1 MIKLQCPWLREQV
14 RLTGTVLGLTVLGLC
29 LSGSVG
35 SPSPLAAKMVIN
47 VFVATVAG
55 STAIKKKQQ
64 EVVGFLEANR
74 IDFEQK
80 DIACNDDNRQWMREN
95 VPGEKKP
102 ENGIPLPPQI
112 FNEELYCG
120 DFESFFDA
128 KEGNEI
134 FVFLGLTPL
143 PSKKDMEVPS
153 DLQNGEVPAE
163 DSTEVTVPTV
173 SQNEEVPEEEST
185 KPEEPTDV
193 QNEEVPAEE
202 STVEEEEEGEQ

>member
-1 MIKLQCPWLREQV
+1 
-14 RLTGTVLGLTVLGLC
+14 
-29 LSGSVG
+29 
-35 SPSPLAAKMVIN
+35 MVIK

-74 IDFEQK
+74 IDFEQR
-80 DIACNDDNRQWMREN
+80 DIACNDDNRKWMRDN

-112 FNEELYCG
+112 FNEEQYCG

-134 FVFLGLTPL
+134 YVFFGLTP
-143 PSKKDMEVPS
+143 PKSAKSIDISAEDTEK
-153 DLQNGEVPAE
+153 PAE
-163 DSTEVTVPTV
+163 NQEVIT
-173 SQNEEVPEEEST
+173 NAEEE
-185 KPEEPTDV
+185 KQVE
-193 QNEEVPAEE
+193 AEE
-202 STVEEEEEGEQ
+202 EAATAEEEGGEADDEQGEEEEEEGEEEES